1 MRIEA
6 PTWQAGMPR
15 KCGSLWK
22 GFANL
27 QRVIQMLEEISEY
40 LVAVVMQ
47 VTFATT
53 AITDYQTANRP
64 ESAPTP
70 FSRLKEHTGPIGV
83 LLHEP
88 RRHRS

>member
-1 MRIEA
+1 
-6 PTWQAGMPR
+6 
-15 KCGSLWK
+15 
-22 GFANL
+22 
-27 QRVIQMLEEISEY
+27 MLEEISEY

-53 AITDYQTANRP
+53 AITDYQNENGP
-64 ESAPTP
+64 ESAPTR
-70 FSRLKEHTGPIGV
+70 FSRLKEHAGPTGV